1 MKNFKNQE
9 LTPLFNAVFV
19 KICSLKEILLAFL
32 YKNVVNIYNKILL
45 DKKGA
50 KKCAKTERERE
61 RESNRFASRES
72 SFFAHEFN
80 TYTLEKLLCKRTAV
94 SLFC

>member
-1 MKNFKNQE
+1 MQKTYFASFFLNF
-9 LTPLFNAVFV
+9 A
-19 KICSLKEILLAFL
+19 CFL
-32 YKNVVNIYNKILL
+32 YKNVINIYNKLL
-45 DKKGA
+45 LNERRSKEMRKN
-50 KKCAKTERERE
+50 RERK

-80 TYTLEKLLCKRTAV
+80 TYTLEKLLCKSAAV

>member
-1 MKNFKNQE
+1 MRKNRE
-9 LTPLFNAVFV
+9 
-19 KICSLKEILLAFL
+19 
-32 YKNVVNIYNKILL
+32 
-45 DKKGA
+45 KK
-50 KKCAKTERERE
+50 

-80 TYTLEKLLCKRTAV
+80 TYTLEKLLCKSAAV

>member
-1 MKNFKNQE
+1 MQLKRNF
-9 LTPLFNAVFV
+9 A
-19 KICSLKEILLAFL
+19 CFL

-45 DKKGA
+45 DKKREQRNA
-50 KKCAKTERERE
+50 QKQRERERE
-61 RESNRFASRES
+61 REREGKRFASRES

>member
-1 MKNFKNQE
+1 MENFKNQK

-19 KICSLKEILLAFL
+19 KICSLKGISLAFL
-32 YKNVVNIYNKILL
+32 YKNVIIIYNRLLL

-50 KKCAKTERERE
+50 KKMRKNRDRK